1 MKFARLQKRN
11 RGPPR
16 FALKPRQ
23 MPSPTGLSAL
33 SHPVVQAKL
42 RIGAAHDRFE
52 EEADHV
58 AERVMRMPDP
68 NLRRACSCGG
78 SCPKCR
84 TKQADR
90 GHRSVLTKRFQA
102 IDGGQM
108 AAPSI
113 VHEVL
118 RSPGQPLDAATRAF
132 MEPRFG
138 HDFGAVR
145 VHSDV
150 AAEQSTREI
159 NAHAYA
165 TGHDIVF
172 GAGRFAPGTH
182 EGRRL
187 IAHELMHVVQQSD
200 RIGNCRRNVR
210 RGPSSISDRSHGP
223 ETNSGTLLQRDLAL
237 EPTNPNPQEVNLTAG
252 EIRDAI
258 NFNRRRYDA
267 ANTRLIQDVVGAP
280 QTGIFDEETIRLIA
294 RYQDDFGLTP
304 VDGKVGAHT
313 FDQLTTELQAENV
326 DDQTCLTMFDVS
338 DPTDPL
344 DIRVAGPGLADIF
357 SQFNVTARFSPHCG
371 CDEFDY
377 RQFICGSVD
386 RTQGGVVTNINNL
399 FLVPGG
405 GLPQCPGWVEDGNTT
420 EPQNGR
426 YGHRNHSARVNNR
439 YLDDTGTVDMANG
452 CRFEA
457 FDTPGV
463 FSVPGNSGDR
473 YDFDVRFFGDVRR
486 NGQRMQRKF
495 WAVRDNLTIP

>member
-1 MKFARLQKRN
+1 
-11 RGPPR
+11 
-16 FALKPRQ
+16 
-23 MPSPTGLSAL
+23 
-33 SHPVVQAKL
+33 
-42 RIGAAHDRFE
+42 
-52 EEADHV
+52 
-58 AERVMRMPDP
+58 MRDGS
-68 NLRRACSCGG
+68 RRR
-78 SCPKCR
+78 R
-84 TKQADR
+84 TK
-90 GHRSVLTKRFQA
+90 
-102 IDGGQM
+102 DGG
-108 AAPSI
+108 
-113 VHEVL
+113 
-118 RSPGQPLDAATRAF
+118 
-132 MEPRFG
+132 
-138 HDFGAVR
+138 
-145 VHSDV
+145 
-150 AAEQSTREI
+150 
-159 NAHAYA
+159 
-165 TGHDIVF
+165 
-172 GAGRFAPGTH
+172 
-182 EGRRL
+182 L
-187 IAHELMHVVQQSD
+187 IAHELTHVVQQSGR
-200 RIGNCRRNVR
+200 RISNSQRNAEC
-210 RGPSSISDRSHGP
+210 GQSSFSRLTHGL

-426 YGHRNHSARVNNR
+426 YGHRNHLPRVNNR
-439 YLDDTGTVDMANG
+439 YLDDTGTVDMANSCALRLLIRLEYLACPATAATGTISTFAFLAMCGATARG
-452 CRFEA
+452 CN
-457 FDTPGV
+457 V
-463 FSVPGNSGDR
+463 NSG
-473 YDFDVRFFGDVRR
+473 
-486 NGQRMQRKF
+486 
-495 WAVRDNLTIP
+495 P